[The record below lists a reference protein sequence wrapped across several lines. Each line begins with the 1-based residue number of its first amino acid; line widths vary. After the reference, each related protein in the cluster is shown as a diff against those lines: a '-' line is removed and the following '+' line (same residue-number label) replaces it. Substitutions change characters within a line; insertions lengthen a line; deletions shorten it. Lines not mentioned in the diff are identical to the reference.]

1 MTNQYSE
8 RKYIIGGIV
17 ILLSILF
24 IIRLLTL
31 QMFDNKYKLSANNN
45 SQRKVTIHP
54 PRGLIYDRNHKLL
67 VYNEAT
73 YDIMVIPNQLEEF
86 DTNLLAELLN
96 IDKKYI
102 NKNLYKAKHF
112 SYYKPSLFLKQL
124 SVKSYGKFQEN
135 IYKFPGFYAQPRT
148 LRKYPQKI
156 AAHILGYVGEVDKKI
171 IENNKSYKQGDY
183 IGRSG
188 VEKYYENILRGKKG
202 SNIFLVDVHN
212 RIRGKYKNGKYDTLA
227 INGNNLTLTLDAKLQ
242 AYGEKL
248 MKNKIGSI
256 VAIEP
261 STGEILTLVSSP
273 NYDPNLLVGRQR
285 AKNYRKLLLDSLK
298 PLFNRAINAK
308 YPPGSTFKL
317 VNALIGMQEE
327 VLNENTYYTC
337 NHGYH
342 FGGISVGC
350 HGHKSP
356 LNLKESIQIS
366 CNSYYCNVFKTLIDN
381 KNFTS
386 TTQSFNVWRNY
397 VTSFGFGRY
406 LESDISDESRGFVPK
421 STYYDKYYKKNH
433 WSALTIISLA
443 IGQGELGI
451 TPLQMANMASIMAN
465 RGYYYIPHIVK
476 EISEGISISPKYEVK
491 HFTKINSE
499 YFPTVIDGMELVV
512 NGGPGSTAR
521 IAKIDS
527 IIVCGKTGTAQN
539 PHGKDHSIFI
549 AFAPKNNPKI
559 AIAVYVENGGFG
571 ATWAAPIASLMIEK
585 YLKNKISNNRKYLEN
600 YILNANLINKK

>member
-8 RKYIIGGIV
+8 RKYIIGGII
-17 ILLSILF
+17 ILISIIF
-24 IIRLLTL
+24 IIRLLNL
-31 QMFDNKYKLSANNN
+31 QVLDNKYKLSANNN
-45 SQRKVTIHP
+45 SQRNVTIHP
-54 PRGLIYDRNHKLL
+54 PRGLIYDRNNNLL

-73 YDIMVIPNQLEEF
+73 YDIMVIPNQLEPF
-86 DTNLLAELLN
+86 DTNLLAELLMVDKDY
-96 IDKKYI
+96 ID
-102 NKNLYKAKHF
+102 KNLYKAKHF

-124 SVKSYGKFQEN
+124 SVKSYGQFQEN

-171 IENNKSYKQGDY
+171 IEKDKSYKQGDY

-188 VEKYYENILRGKKG
+188 VEKYYENILRGRKG
-202 SNIFLVDVHN
+202 NKIFLVDVHN
-212 RIRGKYKNGKYDTLA
+212 RIRGSYKNGKYDTLA
-227 INGNNLTLTLDAKLQ
+227 IDGNNLTLTLDAKLQ

-248 MKNKIGSI
+248 LQNKIGSI

-261 STGEILTLVSSP
+261 STGEILSMVSSP
-273 NYDPNLLVGRQR
+273 NYDPNLLVGRLR
-285 AKNYRKLLLDSLK
+285 TKNYRRLLLDSLK

-317 VNALIGMQEE
+317 VNALIGMQEG
-327 VLNENTYYTC
+327 VLTENTYYTC

-366 CNSYYCNVFKTLIDN
+366 CNAYYCNVFKSLIDN

-386 TTQSFNVWRNY
+386 TTQSFSAWREY

-406 LESDISDESRGFVPK
+406 LESDISNESRGFVPK

-433 WSALTIISLA
+433 WSALTVISLA

-451 TPLQMANMASIMAN
+451 TPLQMANLASIMAN

-476 EISEGISISPKYEVK
+476 KISGNILISPKYEVK
-491 HFTKINSE
+491 HFTKINQE
-499 YFPTVIDGMELVV
+499 YFSVIIDGMELVV
-512 NGGPGSTAR
+512 NGGAGSTAR

-549 AFAPKNNPKI
+549 AFAPKDNPKI
-559 AIAVYVENGGFG
+559 AISVYVENGGFG

-585 YLKNKISNNRKYLEN
+585 YLKGKIADNRKYLED

>member
-1 MTNQYSE
+1 MTNQYSD
-8 RKYIIGGIV
+8 RKYIISGII
-17 ILLSILF
+17 ILISIIF
-24 IIRLLTL
+24 IIRLLYL
-31 QMFDNKYKLSANNN
+31 QVFDNKYKLSANNN
-45 SQRKVTIHP
+45 SQRKVIIHP
-54 PRGLIYDRNHKLL
+54 PRGLIYDRNNTLL

-73 YDIMVIPNQLEEF
+73 YDIMVIPNQLQKF
-86 DTNLLAELLN
+86 DTTLLADLLN
-96 IDKKYI
+96 IDKDYI
-102 NKNLYKAKHF
+102 KFNIKKAKNF

-124 SVKSYGKFQEN
+124 SIKSYARFQEN
-135 IYKFPGFYAQPRT
+135 LYKFPGFFAQART

-171 IENNKSYKQGDY
+171 LEKNKSYKQGDY
-183 IGRSG
+183 IGLSG
-188 VEKYYENILRGKKG
+188 VEKYYENILRGKTG
-202 SNIFLVDVHN
+202 SKIFLVDVHN
-212 RIRGKYKNGKYDTLA
+212 RIRGNYKNGKYDTIA
-227 INGNNLTLTLDAKLQ
+227 IAGNNLTLTLDAKLQ
-242 AYGEKL
+242 AFGEKL
-248 MKNKIGSI
+248 MQNKIGSI

-261 STGEILTLVSSP
+261 SSGEILTLISSP
-273 NYDPNLLVGRQR
+273 NYDPNLLVGRIR
-285 AKNYRKLLLDSLK
+285 SKNYRKLLLDSLK

-317 VNALIGMQEE
+317 INALIGMQEN
-327 VLNENTYYTC
+327 VLTENTYYTC

-342 FGGISVGC
+342 FGGITVGC

-366 CNSYYCNVFKTLIDN
+366 CNSYYCNVFKSIIDN
-381 KNFTS
+381 KNYPT
-386 TTQSFNVWRNY
+386 TTQSYNAWRNY

-406 LESDISDESRGFVPK
+406 LESDIYDESKGFVPK

-465 RGYYYIPHIVK
+465 RGFYYIPHIVK
-476 EISEGISISPKYEVK
+476 KISGGISISPKFEVK
-491 HFTKINSE
+491 HFTKINE
-499 YFPTVIDGMELVV
+499 KYFSTVVDGMELVI

-549 AFAPKNNPKI
+549 AFAPKDNPKI
-559 AIAVYVENGGFG
+559 AIAVYIENGGFG

-585 YLKNKISNNRKYLEN
+585 YLTKKISKKRKYLEN
-600 YILNANLINKK
+600 YILNGNLINKK

>member
-1 MTNQYSE
+1 MTNQYSD

-17 ILLSILF
+17 ILIAFIYIIKLLS
-24 IIRLLTL
+24 L
-31 QMFDNKYKLSANNN
+31 QVFDNKYKLSANNN
-45 SQRKVTIHP
+45 SQRKVIIHP
-54 PRGLIYDRNHKLL
+54 PRGLIYDRNNNLL

-73 YDIMVIPNQLEEF
+73 YDIMVIPNQLEKF
-86 DTNLLAELLN
+86 DTNLLAQLLN
-96 IDKKYI
+96 VDKDYI
-102 NKNLYKAKHF
+102 IQNLKKAKTF

-124 SVKSYGKFQEN
+124 SVKEYGKFQEN
-135 IYKFPGFYAQPRT
+135 LYKFSGFFAQPRT
-148 LRKYPQKI
+148 LRKYPKKI

-171 IENNKSYKQGDY
+171 IETNKSYKQGDY

-188 VEKYYENILRGKKG
+188 VEKYFENILRGKKG
-202 SNIFLVDVHN
+202 SKIFLVDVHN
-212 RIRGKYKNGKYDTLA
+212 RIRGSYKNGKYDTLA
-227 INGNNLTLTLDAKLQ
+227 ISGNDITLTIDAELQ

-248 MKNKIGSI
+248 MQNKIGSI

-273 NYDPNLLVGRQR
+273 NYDPNLLVGRVR

-317 VNALIGMQEE
+317 VNALIGMQEG

-342 FGGISVGC
+342 FGGITVGC

-366 CNSYYCNVFKTLIDN
+366 CNSYYCNVFKTIIDN
-381 KNFTS
+381 KNFQ
-386 TTQSFNVWRNY
+386 TTTESYNTWRNY
-397 VTSFGFGRY
+397 VTSFGFGKH
-406 LESDISDESRGFVPK
+406 LGSDISDESMGFVPK

-433 WSALTIISLA
+433 WSALTVISLA

-476 EISEGISISPKYEVK
+476 KISSGISISPKFEVM
-491 HFTKINSE
+491 HYTKINE
-499 YFPTVIDGMELVV
+499 KYFPTVVDGMELVV
-512 NGGPGSTAR
+512 NGGAGSTAH

-549 AFAPKNNPKI
+549 AFAPKDNPKI

-585 YLKNKISNNRKYLEN
+585 YLTKKISKKRKYLEN
-600 YILNANLINKK
+600 YILNGNLINKK